1 MTEETLTFQAEVSR
15 LLDIVANALYSH
27 DEVFLRELVSN
38 ASDACDRLRY
48 AAIAEPALTEGDQ
61 ELRIELA
68 PDKEAGT
75 LGVADNGIGMNRD
88 ELIENLGTIARSG
101 TAAFVQALGDKKG
114 AVDQIG
120 QFGVGFYAAFMV
132 ASKVEVFTRKAGE
145 EQGWHWVSDGK
156 GSFTVGEAAE
166 APGRGTRIVLHL
178 KDDKKEYLEPHRLR
192 HVVRTYSDHIAVPVR
207 LVLPDK
213 EPEALNSAG
222 ALWTRPKGEITDEQ
236 YAEFY
241 HHVAHAADDPWARL
255 HFKAEGTIE
264 YTGLLFVPGS
274 RPFDLFDPQRKSRV
288 KLYVKRVF
296 ITDDCEALLPSYLR
310 FLRGIVDSEDL
321 PLNISREMFQHHPV
335 LNKIRQALTKRVL
348 SELESRAEAESPEE
362 RDGYAGFW
370 ENFGAVLK
378 EGLYEETGQQETLL
392 KLARFRSTAAE
403 AEGGWVSL
411 ADYVARMKPGQ
422 KSIYTIAGD
431 DPEKLKRSPQL
442 EGFRAKGVEV
452 LLLTDPVDEFWPNA
466 VGAFEG
472 KPFRSVT
479 RGGAELDEIEAEAK
493 EGEDKP
499 AEDAE
504 VGPDTA
510 TLLAFLKQTLAGK
523 VKDVRLSQR
532 LTESAVCLVAEEG
545 DMDLHLAKLL
555 KQHQQLD
562 EIAPRVLEIN
572 AGHPLIKQLTGR
584 LAAGSGDA
592 GAGDGDGDGD
602 GAGEGAAEAL
612 EPYAFLLLDQAR
624 ILEGEAPL
632 DPSAFAQRMS
642 DLAARTLA

>member
-222 ALWTRPKGEITDEQ
+222 ALWTRPKGELTDEQ

-241 HHVAHAADDPWARL
+241 NHVAHAADDPWARL

-403 AEGGWVSL
+403 AEGGWV
-411 ADYVARMKPGQ
+411 
-422 KSIYTIAGD
+422 
-431 DPEKLKRSPQL
+431 
-442 EGFRAKGVEV
+442 
-452 LLLTDPVDEFWPNA
+452 
-466 VGAFEG
+466 
-472 KPFRSVT
+472 
-479 RGGAELDEIEAEAK
+479 
-493 EGEDKP
+493 
-499 AEDAE
+499 
-504 VGPDTA
+504 
-510 TLLAFLKQTLAGK
+510 
-523 VKDVRLSQR
+523 
-532 LTESAVCLVAEEG
+532 
-545 DMDLHLAKLL
+545 
-555 KQHQQLD
+555 
-562 EIAPRVLEIN
+562 
-572 AGHPLIKQLTGR
+572 
-584 LAAGSGDA
+584 
-592 GAGDGDGDGD
+592 
-602 GAGEGAAEAL
+602 
-612 EPYAFLLLDQAR
+612 
-624 ILEGEAPL
+624 
-632 DPSAFAQRMS
+632 
-642 DLAARTLA
+642 

>member
-15 LLDIVANALYSH
+15 LLDIVANALYSQ

-48 AAIAEPALTEGDQ
+48 AAISEPALTEGDQ
-61 ELRIELA
+61 ELRILLT

-75 LGVADNGIGMNRD
+75 LTVADNGIGMNRE

-101 TAAFVQALGDKKG
+101 TAAFVQALGEKRG
-114 AVDQIG
+114 EVEQIG

-132 ASKVEVFTRKAGE
+132 ADKVEVFTRKAGE
-145 EQGWHWVSDGK
+145 QQGWHWVSDGK

-166 APGRGTRIVLHL
+166 APDRGTRIVLHL
-178 KDDKKEYLEPHRLR
+178 KEDKKEYLEPHRLR

-207 LVLPDK
+207 LVLGDK

-222 ALWTRPKGEITDEQ
+222 ALWTRPKSEISDEQ
-236 YAEFY
+236 YREFY
-241 HHVAHAADDPWARL
+241 HHVAHAADEPWTRL

-264 YTGLLFVPGS
+264 YTGLLFVPGA

-335 LNKIRQALTKRVL
+335 LHKIRQALTKRVL
-348 SELESRAEAESPEE
+348 GELESKAEADAARDSGGGESG
-362 RDGYAGFW
+362 DYAVFW

-378 EGLYEETGQQETLL
+378 EGLYEDNGQQAALL
-392 KLARFRSTAAE
+392 KLVRFRSTAAE
-403 AEGGWVSL
+403 SGDGWVSL
-411 ADYVARMKPGQ
+411 ADYVGRMKPGQ

-466 VGAFEG
+466 VGAFED

-493 EGEDKP
+493 EGEDQTKP
-499 AEDAE
+499 DEADD

-510 TLLAFLKQTLAGK
+510 TLLAFLKQTLEGK

-555 KQHQQLD
+555 KQHQQLE

-572 AGHPLIKQLTGR
+572 ARHALIKQISTR
-584 LAAGSGDA
+584 LAAG
-592 GAGDGDGDGD
+592 
-602 GAGEGAAEAL
+602 GEGGNGVAEEL

-632 DPSAFAQRMS
+632 DPAAFARRMS
-642 DLAARTLA
+642 DLAAKTLG